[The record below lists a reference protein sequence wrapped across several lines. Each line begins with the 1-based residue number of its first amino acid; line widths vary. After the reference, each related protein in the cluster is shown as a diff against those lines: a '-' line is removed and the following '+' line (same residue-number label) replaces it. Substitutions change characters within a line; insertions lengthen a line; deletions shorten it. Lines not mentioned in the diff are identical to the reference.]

1 MTETPLPKEIH
12 DFEISTEKNKYKIE
26 MFSSES
32 KLCFKASSLNSIKT
46 EIYQNFYS
54 FNQIQ
59 GNKYF
64 KMCENIEEVSLVL
77 LDLLKSNKIK
87 IIEETNEIKLLI
99 SINFPLVKEII
110 FNLKQKEKN
119 IEEKVNELYKIIE
132 IQQKEINNLKNE
144 VKELKQI
151 NENRDKRKKEKEKE
165 KEKEKLIYLQNNSTI
180 IKNDPEK
187 EKAIRNWIN
196 PNIKNLEFKLLF
208 KMSKD
213 GYNCSDFHRC
223 CDNKGETLLLF
234 ETDKNYKFGAY
245 TPLNWVTSE
254 SGEVDDP
261 NDNKT
266 FLFSLNQMKKFT
278 KIQGKNPKTAKSKK
292 DKGPLFGGGTDLGI
306 NKDMR
311 TGWSNSETFL
321 TNRELTNGERDF
333 NVKEIEIFKII
344 NNN

>member
-1 MTETPLPKEIH
+1 MTEAPLPKGIH
-12 DFEISTEKNKYKIE
+12 EFEISTEKNKYKIE
-26 MFSSES
+26 MFCSES
-32 KLCFKASSLNSIKT
+32 KIYFKASSLNSIKN
-46 EIYQNFYS
+46 EIYENS
-54 FNQIQ
+54 FSLSQIQ
-59 GNKYF
+59 KNRYF

-77 LDLLKSNKIK
+77 LDLFKTNEKK
-87 IIEETNEIKLLI
+87 IIEETNEINLLI
-99 SINFPLVKEII
+99 SINSPLVKEII

-132 IQQKEINNLKNE
+132 IQQNEINNLKNE

-151 NENRDKRKKEKEKE
+151 NENRDKKE
-165 KEKEKLIYLQNNSTI
+165 KEKEKLSYLQNNSTI

-196 PNIKNLEFKLLF
+196 PNIKILEFKLLF

-223 CDNKGETLLLF
+223 CDNEGETLLLF

-245 TPLNWVTSE
+245 TPLNWVTPA
-254 SGEVDDP
+254 SGEVNDP

-278 KIQGKNPKTAKSKK
+278 KIQGKSTLTARSQK
-292 DKGPLFGGGTDLGI
+292 DYGPLFGGGTDLGI
-306 NKDMR
+306 EKDMR
-311 TGWSNSETFL
+311 TGWSNNGTFL
-321 TNRELTNGERDF
+321 TNLELTNGEGSF
-333 NVKEIEIFKII
+333 NVKEIEIFKIL

>member
-1 MTETPLPKEIH
+1 MTEAPLPKGII
-12 DFEISTEKNKYKIE
+12 DFEISSEKNKYKIE
-26 MFSSES
+26 MSNSES
-32 KLCFKASSLNSIKT
+32 KIFIKGSCLNSLT
-46 EIYQNFYS
+46 NDSYENS
-54 FNQIQ
+54 FSLSQIQ

-77 LDLLKSNKIK
+77 LDLLKTYKK
-87 IIEETNEIKLLI
+87 TIIEETNEINLLI
-99 SINFPLVKEII
+99 SINSPLVKEII

-132 IQQKEINNLKNE
+132 MQQKEINNLKNE

-151 NENRDKRKKEKEKE
+151 NENRDKKEKEKE
-165 KEKEKLIYLQNNSTI
+165 KQSYLQNKSTI

-196 PNIKNLEFKLLF
+196 PNIKILEFKLLF

-223 CDNKGETLLLF
+223 CDNEGETLLLF

-245 TPLNWVTSE
+245 TPLNWVTPE
-254 SGEVDDP
+254 SGEVNDP

-278 KIQGKNPKTAKSKK
+278 KIQGKNTLTARSQK

-306 NKDMR
+306 KKDMR
-311 TGWSNSETFL
+311 IGWSNSETFL

-333 NVKEIEIFKII
+333 NVKEIEIFKIL

>member
-1 MTETPLPKEIH
+1 
-12 DFEISTEKNKYKIE
+12 
-26 MFSSES
+26 
-32 KLCFKASSLNSIKT
+32 
-46 EIYQNFYS
+46 
-54 FNQIQ
+54 
-59 GNKYF
+59 
-64 KMCENIEEVSLVL
+64 MCENIEDLILVL
-77 LDLLKSNKIK
+77 LDLLKSNEKK
-87 IIEETNEIKLLI
+87 IIEETSEINLLI
-99 SINFPLVKEII
+99 PINSPLVKEII

-132 IQQKEINNLKNE
+132 IQQKEINDLKNE

-165 KEKEKLIYLQNNSTI
+165 KLSYLQNNSTI

-196 PNIKNLEFKLLF
+196 PNINLEFKLLF

-245 TPLNWVTSE
+245 TPLNWVTPA
-254 SGEVDDP
+254 SGEVNDP

-266 FLFSLNQMKKFT
+266 FLFSLNQMKNLQKFKE
-278 KIQGKNPKTAKSKK
+278 KILELQDLKK
-292 DKGPLFGGGTDLGI
+292 I
-306 NKDMR
+306 KDHF
-311 TGWSNSETFL
+311 WEV
-321 TNRELTNGERDF
+321 EQ
-333 NVKEIEIFKII
+333 I
-344 NNN
+344 

>member
-1 MTETPLPKEIH
+1 MTEAPLPKGIT

-26 MFSSES
+26 MFTSES
-32 KLCFKASSLNSIKT
+32 KIFFKASSLNSIKN
-46 EIYQNFYS
+46 EIYENS
-54 FNQIQ
+54 FSLSQIQ
-59 GNKYF
+59 KNKYF

-77 LDLLKSNKIK
+77 LDLFKSNEKK
-87 IIEETNEIKLLI
+87 IIEETNEINLLI
-99 SINFPLVKEII
+99 PINSPLVKEII

-132 IQQKEINNLKNE
+132 IQQKEINTLKNE

-165 KEKEKLIYLQNNSTI
+165 KERISFFLQNSTI
-180 IKNDPEK
+180 IQNDPETVK
-187 EKAIRNWIN
+187 TIINWIN
-196 PNIKNLEFKLLF
+196 PNNKNLEFKLLF

-245 TPLNWVTSE
+245 TPLNWVTPT
-254 SGEVDDP
+254 SGEVNDP
-261 NDNKT
+261 NDYKT

-278 KIQGKNPKTAKSKK
+278 KIPGNSPNTARSQKGY
-292 DKGPLFGGGTDLGI
+292 GPLLGGGSDLGI
-306 NKDMR
+306 NPDMR
-311 TGWSNSETFL
+311 KGWSNNGTFL
-321 TNRELTNGERDF
+321 KNRELTNGERDF
-333 NVKEIEIFKII
+333 NIKEIEIFQIL

>member
-1 MTETPLPKEIH
+1 MTEAPLPKGIT
-12 DFEISTEKNKYKIE
+12 DFEISSEKNKYKIE
-26 MFSSES
+26 MFTSES
-32 KLCFKASSLNSIKT
+32 KIFFKASSLNSIKN
-46 EIYQNFYS
+46 EIYENS
-54 FNQIQ
+54 FSLSQIQ
-59 GNKYF
+59 ENRYF

-77 LDLLKSNKIK
+77 LDLFKSNEKK
-87 IIEETNEIKLLI
+87 IIEETSEINLLI
-99 SINFPLVKEII
+99 PINSPLVKEII

-132 IQQKEINNLKNE
+132 IQQKEINTLKNE

-165 KEKEKLIYLQNNSTI
+165 KEKKKFLQNSTI
-180 IKNDPEK
+180 IQNEPETVK
-187 EKAIRNWIN
+187 TIRNWIN
-196 PNIKNLEFKLLF
+196 PNNQNLEFKLLF

-245 TPLNWVTSE
+245 TPLNWVTPA
-254 SGEVDDP
+254 SGEVNDP

-278 KIQGKNPKTAKSKK
+278 KIQGKNPQTARSQK
-292 DKGPLFGGGTDLGI
+292 DYGPLLGNGTDLLI

-311 TGWSNSETFL
+311 TGWSGNDTFL
-321 TNRELTNGERDF
+321 TNRELTNGESGF
-333 NVKEIEIFKII
+333 NVKEIEIFQIL

>member
-1 MTETPLPKEIH
+1 MTEAPLPKGII
-12 DFEISTEKNKYKIE
+12 DFEISSEKNKYKIE
-26 MFSSES
+26 MSNSES
-32 KLCFKASSLNSIKT
+32 KIFIKGSCLNSLT
-46 EIYQNFYS
+46 NDSYENS
-54 FNQIQ
+54 FSLSQIQ

-77 LDLLKSNKIK
+77 LDLLKTNKK
-87 IIEETNEIKLLI
+87 TIIEETNEINLLI
-99 SINFPLVKEII
+99 SINSPLVKEII

-132 IQQKEINNLKNE
+132 IQQKEINTLKNE

-151 NENRDKRKKEKEKE
+151 NENREKRKKEKEKE
-165 KEKEKLIYLQNNSTI
+165 KLSYLQNNSTI
-180 IKNDPEK
+180 IKNEPEK

-196 PNIKNLEFKLLF
+196 PNNNKILEFKLLF
-208 KMSKD
+208 KLSKD
-213 GYNCSDFHRC
+213 GYNGSDFHRC

-245 TPLNWVTSE
+245 TPLNWVTPA
-254 SGEVDDP
+254 SGEVNDP

-278 KIQGKNPKTAKSKK
+278 KIQGKSPITPRSQKEY
-292 DKGPLFGGGTDLGI
+292 GPLLGGGTDLGI

-311 TGWSNSETFL
+311 TGWCNNNTFL
-321 TNRELTNGERDF
+321 TNCELTNGESSF
-333 NVKEIEIFKII
+333 KVKEIEIFQIL

>member
-1 MTETPLPKEIH
+1 MTEAPLPKGII
-12 DFEISTEKNKYKIE
+12 DFEISSEKNKYKIE
-26 MFSSES
+26 MSNSES
-32 KLCFKASSLNSIKT
+32 KIFIKGSCLNSLT
-46 EIYQNFYS
+46 NDSYENS
-54 FNQIQ
+54 FSLSQIQ

-77 LDLLKSNKIK
+77 LDLLKTNKK
-87 IIEETNEIKLLI
+87 TIIEETNEINLLI
-99 SINFPLVKEII
+99 SINSPLVKEII

-132 IQQKEINNLKNE
+132 MQQKEINNLKNE

-151 NENRDKRKKEKEKE
+151 NDNREKKEKEKE
-165 KEKEKLIYLQNNSTI
+165 KEKKLKFLQNNSTI
-180 IKNDPEK
+180 IKNEPEK

-196 PNIKNLEFKLLF
+196 PNKEILEFKLLF

-213 GYNCSDFHRC
+213 GYNCEDFHRC

-245 TPLNWVTSE
+245 TPLNWVTPA
-254 SGEVDDP
+254 SGEVNDP

-278 KIQGKNPKTAKSKK
+278 KIQGKSPNTARSQKEY
-292 DKGPLFGGGTDLGI
+292 GPLLGGGTDLGI

-311 TGWSNSETFL
+311 TGWCYNNTFL
-321 TNRELTNGERDF
+321 TNCELTNGEGSF
-333 NVKEIEIFKII
+333 KVKEIEIFQIL